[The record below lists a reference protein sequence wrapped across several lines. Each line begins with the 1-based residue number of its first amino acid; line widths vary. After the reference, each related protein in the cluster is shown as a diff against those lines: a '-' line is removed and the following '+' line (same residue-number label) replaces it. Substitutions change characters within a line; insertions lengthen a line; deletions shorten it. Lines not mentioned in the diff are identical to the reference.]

1 MTQAQFI
8 DSGIV
13 VPVRLT
19 HKQQR
24 YAARCIGIDRYC
36 YNWMVSTHSLMRSCW
51 GRDIKWAGLAE
62 MKRVFNELKHDDWT
76 AFITE
81 VSKFV
86 AEGAFDNFR
95 NALSNW
101 LNKALKAGR
110 PHLKRRRA
118 TGSGSFLAANG
129 VAVVRYDGH
138 RRIRLPGLGS
148 VKLRH
153 ELPEGVPYKVVI
165 KKQKRKVVR
174 LSQLSP
180 PTHSRR
186 DEDTRNRRTGCWNRA
201 VGGGQPGQALREPE
215 GILPRVEEARALA
228 AHTGA

>member
-51 GRDIKWAGLAE
+51 GRNIKWAGLAE

-95 NALSNW
+95 SALSNW
-101 LNKALKAGR
+101 LNKGLKAGR

-138 RRIRLPGLGS
+138 RRIKLPGLGS
-148 VKLRH
+148 VKLRY
-153 ELPEGVPYKVVI
+153 ELPDGVPYKVVI
-165 KKQKRKVVR
+165 KKQNGRWFASVNYR
-174 LSQLSP
+174 CP
-180 PTHSRR
+180 PIAAETKTHEIGGL
-186 DEDTRNRRTGCWNRA
+186 DVGIEPLA
-201 VGGGQPGQALREPE
+201 VDSLGNHYENPE
-215 GILPRVEEARALA
+215 GILQGAKEAWPLA
-228 AHTGA
+228 VHTGA

>member
-1 MTQAQFI
+1 MTEIDTAVKAQFI
-8 DSGIV
+8 NTGIV

-51 GRDIKWAGLAE
+51 GGNIRWAGLAE
-62 MKRVFNELKHDDWT
+62 MKREFNELKHDAQT
-76 AFITE
+76 EFITE

-101 LNKALKAGR
+101 LTKGLKARR

-118 TGSGSFLAANG
+118 TGSGSFLADKNSLMN
-129 VAVVRYDGH
+129 V
-138 RRIRLPGLGS
+138 
-148 VKLRH
+148 
-153 ELPEGVPYKVVI
+153 
-165 KKQKRKVVR
+165 
-174 LSQLSP
+174 
-180 PTHSRR
+180 
-186 DEDTRNRRTGCWNRA
+186 
-201 VGGGQPGQALREPE
+201 
-215 GILPRVEEARALA
+215 
-228 AHTGA
+228 